1 LDCEIFLP
9 DKKFRLF
16 KFTTSK
22 EMKTI
27 NNIAEWI
34 RSISSG
40 EVKYGSLS
48 RYSAHALRCAASNF
62 NKTLGH
68 DRGIFVHI
76 HFDWDKMIAI
86 AVCISVAERSVELKD
101 REHANDWKKKIPSSF
116 D

>member
-1 LDCEIFLP
+1 
-9 DKKFRLF
+9 
-16 KFTTSK
+16 
-22 EMKTI
+22 MKTI

-34 RSISSG
+34 RSISSS

>member
-1 LDCEIFLP
+1 
-9 DKKFRLF
+9 
-16 KFTTSK
+16 
-22 EMKTI
+22 MKTI

-86 AVCISVAERSVELKD
+86 AVCISVAETGQTHQNYSDKNCNISNCKALIINALDLLMLDKFRIFIV
-101 REHANDWKKKIPSSF
+101 
-116 D
+116 